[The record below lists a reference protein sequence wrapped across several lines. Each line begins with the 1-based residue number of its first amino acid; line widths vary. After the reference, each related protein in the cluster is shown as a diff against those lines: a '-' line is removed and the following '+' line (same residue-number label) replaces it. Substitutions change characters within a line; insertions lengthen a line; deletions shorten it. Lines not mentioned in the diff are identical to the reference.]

1 MLKTYKYRLYPNE
14 LALWSNHKKMSNSNL
29 DSQKE
34 ILEFLDSQIK
44 LSEKI
49 NKIELNYLCMIKD
62 INNAITHAIVKNLK
76 DNRNKQVFDSDIN
89 QIKLNS
95 IKAFTDLYH
104 DIVKELSDEQ

>member
-1 MLKTYKYRLYPNE
+1 MT
-14 LALWSNHKKMSNSNL
+14 NSNL
-29 DSQKE
+29 DNQKGV
-34 ILEFLDSQIK
+34 LEFLDSQIK

-62 INNAITHAIVKNLK
+62 INTAITQSIVKNLK
-76 DNRNKQVFDSDIN
+76 DGRNKQVFNSDIN

>member
-1 MLKTYKYRLYPNE
+1 
-14 LALWSNHKKMSNSNL
+14 MSNSNL

-62 INNAITHAIVKNLK
+62 INNAITQAIVKNLK

-95 IKAFTDLYH
+95 IKSFTDLYH

>member
-1 MLKTYKYRLYPNE
+1 MT
-14 LALWSNHKKMSNSNL
+14 NSNL
-29 DSQKE
+29 DSQKD
-34 ILEFLDSQIK
+34 ILDFLDSQIK

-62 INNAITHAIVKNLK
+62 INTAITQSIVKNLK
-76 DNRNKQVFDSDIN
+76 DGRNKQVFDSDIN

>member
-1 MLKTYKYRLYPNE
+1 MMKDNKENIKEYMNYWYSQHLNE
-14 LALWSNHKKMSNSNL
+14 
-29 DSQKE
+29 QKE
-34 ILEFLDSQIK
+34 ILDFLEPQVK
-44 LSEKI
+44 FTEKI
-49 NKIELNYLCMIKD
+49 NKIELSYINIISRIKTD
-62 INNAITHAIVKNLK
+62 ITQAIVKNLK

>member
-1 MLKTYKYRLYPNE
+1 MI
-14 LALWSNHKKMSNSNL
+14 NSNL

-34 ILEFLDSQIK
+34 LLEFLDSQIK

-49 NKIELNYLCMIKD
+49 NKIELNYICMIKD
-62 INNAITHAIVKNLK
+62 INTAITYTIVKNLK
-76 DNRNKQVFDSDIN
+76 GDKNKQIFDSDIN

>member
-1 MLKTYKYRLYPNE
+1 
-14 LALWSNHKKMSNSNL
+14 MSNSNL
-29 DSQKE
+29 DSQKDA
-34 ILEFLDSQIK
+34 LDFLDSQIK

-62 INNAITHAIVKNLK
+62 INHAITQAIVKNLK

>member
-1 MLKTYKYRLYPNE
+1 MSINHLNE
-14 LALWSNHKKMSNSNL
+14 
-29 DSQKE
+29 QKE
-34 ILEFLDSQIK
+34 ILDFLEPQVK
-44 LSEKI
+44 FTEKI
-49 NKIELNYLCMIKD
+49 NKIELSYINIISRIKTD
-62 INNAITHAIVKNLK
+62 ITQAIVKNLK

>member
-1 MLKTYKYRLYPNE
+1 MT
-14 LALWSNHKKMSNSNL
+14 NSNL
-29 DSQKE
+29 DNQKGV
-34 ILEFLDSQIK
+34 LEFLDSQIK

-62 INNAITHAIVKNLK
+62 INTAITQSIVKNLK
-76 DNRNKQVFDSDIN
+76 DGRNKQVFDSDIN

>member
-1 MLKTYKYRLYPNE
+1 
-14 LALWSNHKKMSNSNL
+14 MSNSNL

-34 ILEFLDSQIK
+34 LLEFLDSQIK

-49 NKIELNYLCMIKD
+49 NKIELNYICMIKD
-62 INNAITHAIVKNLK
+62 INTAITYTIVKNLK
-76 DNRNKQVFDSDIN
+76 GDKNKQIFDSDIN